1 MLLLVDAV
9 VDLGCGLISHIR
21 RSWFRGNQDA
31 LIMDTLASDWLD
43 AIIERLVVFVCCL
56 VLLSRCVTRVHWQV
70 KRVFKLLSVPVR
82 VVIEVDAC
90 DSFVVATRAVMI
102 IVVRSSPTTSASS
115 RELSDWNVSTS
126 NYAVTRLLLS
136 QVDWEVVEI
145 ATSCIHVCWS
155 DTALRNACN
164 CIP

>member
-1 MLLLVDAV
+1 M
-9 VDLGCGLISHIR
+9 
-21 RSWFRGNQDA
+21 
-31 LIMDTLASDWLD
+31 
-43 AIIERLVVFVCCL
+43 
-56 VLLSRCVTRVHWQV
+56 
-70 KRVFKLLSVPVR
+70 PVR

-136 QVDWEVVEI
+136 QVD
-145 ATSCIHVCWS
+145 
-155 DTALRNACN
+155 
-164 CIP
+164 